1 MDYKE
6 MFNILYS
13 ELSDKDLSLNN
24 AYIIKMNNAIHSS
37 LDNLIF
43 EYWWKVQLEDME
55 YISMTSLSKAEKDAA
70 NIVAKTMEDIYDN
83 EYFKEGNK

>member
-1 MDYKE
+1 MDYRE
-6 MFNILYS
+6 MFNRLYS
-13 ELSDKDLSLNN
+13 ELSDKALSLNN

>member
-6 MFNILYS
+6 MFNRLYS
-13 ELSDKDLSLNN
+13 ELSDKGLSLNN

-55 YISMTSLSKAEKDAA
+55 YISMISLNNAEKDAA
-70 NIVAKTMEDIYDN
+70 NVVAKAMTDIYDK
-83 EYFKEGNK
+83 YSKEDNK

>member
-6 MFNILYS
+6 MFNRLYS
-13 ELSDKDLSLNN
+13 ELSDKGLSLNN

-55 YISMTSLSKAEKDAA
+55 YISMISLNNAEKDAA
-70 NIVAKTMEDIYDN
+70 NVVAKAMTDIHDKYSKED
-83 EYFKEGNK
+83 NK

>member
-13 ELSDKDLSLNN
+13 ELSDKGLSLNN

-43 EYWWKVQLEDME
+43 EYWWKAQLEDME
-55 YISMTSLSKAEKDAA
+55 YVSMTSLSKAEKDAA

>member
-6 MFNILYS
+6 MFNRLYS
-13 ELSDKDLSLNN
+13 ELSDKGLSLNN

-55 YISMTSLSKAEKDAA
+55 YISMVSLNNAEKDAA
-70 NIVAKTMEDIYDN
+70 NVVAKAMTDIYDK
-83 EYFKEGNK
+83 YSKEDNK

>member
-6 MFNILYS
+6 MFNRLYS
-13 ELSDKDLSLNN
+13 ELSDKGLSLNN
-24 AYIIKMNNAIHSS
+24 AYIIKMNNVIHSS

-55 YISMTSLSKAEKDAA
+55 YISMISLNNAEKDAA
-70 NIVAKTMEDIYDN
+70 NVVAKAMTDIYDK
-83 EYFKEGNK
+83 YSKEDNK